1 MIYGLLHALDY
12 WKQSERLQY
21 PWQPAFKKCFSRREK
36 EERKKNRLGREKK
49 KQRGRAAD
57 RFNDT
62 NYSAV
67 ARTALTADGL
77 HRRRIQSVA
86 LLSLFLFLNAPK
98 KGFLAT
104 REIQVF

>member
-1 MIYGLLHALDY
+1 MIYGLVHALDY

-36 EERKKNRLGREKK
+36 EERKKKQVREGK

-62 NYSAV
+62 NCSAV
-67 ARTALTADGL
+67 VRAALTADGL
-77 HRRRIQSVA
+77 RRRRIQSVA
-86 LLSLFLFLNAPK
+86 LLSLFLFLSASFL
-98 KGFLAT
+98 KGLVAT

>member
-1 MIYGLLHALDY
+1 MDWFTLLTIGSNLRDCSIHGNLLL
-12 WKQSERLQY
+12 KS
-21 PWQPAFKKCFSRREK
+21 AFQEEKKRRE
-36 EERKKNRLGREKK
+36 KKNRLGREK

-67 ARTALTADGL
+67 VRTALTADGL

-98 KGFLAT
+98 RFLAT